1 MTTRTAESFPQSYA
15 GWSAH
20 GYAGNGNTSQLV
32 DSEKDRPCII
42 AGGSYMVFNDILE
55 ARRRM
60 LRSGIVNDTERPL
73 IIAANDVGMFLPEVD
88 HWVSLHT
95 DNLSVWKSVRWLQQK
110 PVEPK
115 LHGIDKRPFVDY
127 WWEGLSPLFALSGYF
142 AMQIAHIMGCNP
154 IVLCGCPGSQVKRF
168 FELEARPDFG
178 YGSGPAG
185 SDEGIRQQLIREMN
199 RLPDFK
205 SKVSSMSGWT
215 REFFGSLR

>member
-1 MTTRTAESFPQSYA
+1 M
-15 GWSAH
+15 
-20 GYAGNGNTSQLV
+20 L
-32 DSEKDRPCII
+32 EKHPDAVIF
-42 AGGSYMVFNDILE
+42 GV
-55 ARRRM
+55 
-60 LRSGIVNDTERPL
+60 
-73 IIAANDVGMFLPEVD
+73 NDVGMFLPRMD
-88 HWVSLHT
+88 HWCSLHT
-95 DNLSVWKSVRWLQQK
+95 DKLSTWKATRWLTAREK
-110 PVEPK
+110 EDVK
-115 LHGIDKRPFVDY
+115 YHGVDPRAFIDYDWSSLRP
-127 WWEGLSPLFALSGYF
+127 LLALSGYF